1 MKTLIITLLVFCT
14 AILGSPSAWAQAQA
28 AAASQG
34 SPPAPVADKAAPA
47 SPEEQAQ
54 LAQLSAQQDPGLLK
68 QAAGERVVV
77 VEGGGGWRR
86 GPRYGYGWGP
96 GAIILTAVLLVTLI
110 VVASQPTY
118 YRR

>member
-14 AILGSPSAWAQAQA
+14 AILGAPSAWAQAQV
-28 AAASQG
+28 AASQE
-34 SPPAPVADKAAPA
+34 APLADKGAPA
-47 SPEEQAQ
+47 GPEEQAQ
-54 LAQLSAQQDPGLLK
+54 LTQLSAQQDPSLLK
-68 QAAGERVVV
+68 QSAGERVVV

-86 GPRYGYGWGP
+86 GPRYGYAWGP
-96 GAIILTAVLLVTLI
+96 GAIILTTVLLVTLI